1 MNKIKTGVK
10 ELVQGLRHLTCFA
23 MAHIQISGS
32 ENESKE
38 TYEIGKQIQVN
49 TDLETRINRGEKKKQ
64 KKMCLTLECQR
75 AFS

>member
-10 ELVQGLRHLTCFA
+10 ELVQGLRHLTYFA
-23 MAHIQISGS
+23 MAHIQISGA

-49 TDLETRINRGEKKKQ
+49 TDLETRINRGKKRSKR
-64 KKMCLTLECQR
+64 KC
-75 AFS
+75 A